1 MGQVYVLGLGT
12 TAGVAAMAI
21 ALVPYLRRTGINLQW
36 RFRPRHPAVRSVMR
50 LSGWTIGFAA
60 ANQIAL
66 LVILTLARG
75 QEAGTVSAYQ
85 YAFIFF
91 QLPHGL
97 IAVSLMTAVLPE
109 LAEAA
114 ADRDDRAYIARFR
127 EGLSLLLTF
136 LIPAAVGFMFI
147 ATPLIRLFLQ
157 RGNFDAADTER
168 TAQMLRGFAIGL
180 PAFSVYLYCVRAFF
194 ARRDTRTPFFLNVV
208 QNVLNVAL
216 VLPLTASLGAEG
228 LSLAYAVSYWV
239 IALAALVMLNRRVG
253 HLLTTRAML
262 PLLRAVGVGVV
273 VLVALVATFAVLR
286 PESASHPLFELL
298 VAVGV
303 GVGVFIPAT
312 FVLRPRGFEPAVARL
327 RQGMRRRGRTMAG

>member
-1 MGQVYVLGLGT
+1 MSQVYLLGLGT

-21 ALVPYLRRTGINLQW
+21 ALVPYLRRSGINLRW
-36 RFRPRHPAVRSVMR
+36 RFQPEHPAVRAVLR

-60 ANQIAL
+60 ANQISL
-66 LVILTLARG
+66 LFILTLARG

-114 ADRDDRAYIARFR
+114 VDRDDRAYIARFR

-136 LIPAAVGFMFI
+136 LVPAAIGLMFI
-147 ATPLIRLFLQ
+147 AGPLIAMFLQ
-157 RGNFDAADTER
+157 RGNFDAADTSR
-168 TAQMLRGFAIGL
+168 TADMLKGFALGL

-208 QNVLNVAL
+208 QNALNVAL
-216 VLPLTASLGAEG
+216 VIPATAWWGAEG
-228 LSLAYAVSYWV
+228 LAVAYTASYWV
-239 IALAALVMLNRRVG
+239 IAVAALVVLNRRVG
-253 HLLTTRAML
+253 HLLTSRALL
-262 PLLRAVGVGVV
+262 PLLRSVGVGVV
-273 VLVALVATFAVLR
+273 VGAALFVTFTVIDTDR
-286 PESASHPLFELL
+286 RPLFQLIL
-298 VAVGV
+298 AVAV
-303 GVGVFIPAT
+303 GVGVFIPT
-312 FVLRPRGFEPAVARL
+312 TILLKPRGFEPAVARL